1 MMPVWYH
8 CPFVPAELIA
18 ACGLEPRR
26 FNADAD
32 DFCTAQTEGICFAVE
47 VFLTG
52 LKKQTQPY
60 AVIFTTLCDQMRRVY
75 DVYQANG
82 GKNGFLLNVP
92 VTTGPDA
99 VALFAEELRQM
110 AQFLCRLSGH
120 AARFDTIK
128 TDAAHWKNP
137 MPHNYRR
144 AKIALIGG
152 PVYAC
157 QLAALEQSLG
167 NRGIIVLNAAE
178 NAVEQF
184 RRALN
189 PEAMKTDPYVE
200 LAAAYLQTTPSIRT
214 RPGHR
219 FYEWLETQLQATVV
233 DGIILLRHPFCDH
246 WRGVEHQLRRRPL
259 PPVLAIEW
267 NGSSQAAALSRLEA
281 FLEMLEQ

>member
-26 FNADAD
+26 FNADSA
-32 DFCTAQTEGICFAVE
+32 DFCAAQTEGICFAVE

-52 LKKQTQPY
+52 LKKQPTPY
-60 AVIFTTLCDQMRRVY
+60 AVIFTTLCDQMRRAF
-75 DVYQANG
+75 DLYQVNG
-82 GKNGFLLNVP
+82 GKNAFLLNVP
-92 VTTGPDA
+92 VTIGPNA
-99 VALFAEELRQM
+99 VTLFAEELRQM
-110 AQFLCRLSGH
+110 ALFLCRLSGH
-120 AARFDTIK
+120 AARFDTMK
-128 TDAAHWKNP
+128 TEASLLQNSKPQKDS
-137 MPHNYRR
+137 R

-167 NRGIIVLNAAE
+167 NRGAIVLNASE

-184 RRALN
+184 RRPLN
-189 PEAMKTDPYVE
+189 PVALKTDPYAE
-200 LAAAYLQTTPSIRT
+200 LAAAYLQTSPSIRT
-214 RPGHR
+214 RPGHL

-246 WRGVEHQLRRRPL
+246 WRGVEYQLRRRSL
-259 PPVLAIEW
+259 PPVLPIEW

-281 FLEMLEQ
+281 FLEMLGR